1 MEDRQHWLARLLAL
15 RHCTGPMPEVRLVD
29 IATYYEGLPHQ
40 KEALQLLQQSMP
52 DSLLKIKAAW
62 HQKWIEE
69 SVQPEG
75 VITPELMHDIT
86 GYRAS
91 SFDHVFCDDFNRM
104 LADTRFSEHKEAEEM
119 LMANILHETGGMIY
133 FKELAS
139 GQAYEGRTDLGN
151 TRPGDGPRFKG
162 AGCLQLTG
170 RYNYSRLA
178 EALSD
183 ERVMEGVNYVADAHP
198 FTSAETWIEEND
210 LLNVCLNEGFEA
222 CCIRING
229 GTRGLNDRYR
239 WYNIVKKAMGN

>member
-1 MEDRQHWLARLLAL
+1 MLQDA
-15 RHCTGPMPEVRLVD
+15 MPEEL
-29 IATYYEGLPHQ
+29 L
-40 KEALQLLQQSMP
+40 EAG
-52 DSLLKIKAAW
+52 AAW
-62 HQKWIEE
+62 HRKWLEHKDKEPVKPRNAWLEHQEKKRKELEE
-69 SVQPEG
+69 LVPVEG
-75 VITPELMHDIT
+75 PITPRLMHDIT

-91 SFDHVFCDDFNRM
+91 SFDDVFCNDFNRM
-104 LADTRFSEHKEAEEM
+104 LADTEFTFHKEAEEM
-119 LMANILHETGGMIY
+119 LIANILHETGGMIY
-133 FKELAS
+133 FKEIAS
-139 GQAYEGRTDLGN
+139 GQAYEGRRDLGN

-178 EALSD
+178 EALGD

-210 LLNVCLNEGFEA
+210 LLYVCLNDGFEA